1 MIKKGI
7 VIWITGLSG
16 AGKTTIS
23 KKMFLYLKEKNPI
36 HLDGDNLRD
45 ILSIR
50 HKKTFTKKSRNKIG
64 LLYSKMSKYLAD
76 QGHLVIISVMAL
88 DKSVFEW
95 NRKNIKNYFE
105 VYLKVSKRELVK
117 RDPKGIYKKYKQGK
131 VRYISG
137 FDISYDEPYKPNLII
152 EWNKKLT
159 IKKTS
164 ELILKKINE
173 KYFSN
178 SKKRLFKK
186 KKTA

>member
-1 MIKKGI
+1 
-7 VIWITGLSG
+7 
-16 AGKTTIS
+16 
-23 KKMFLYLKEKNPI
+23 
-36 HLDGDNLRD
+36 
-45 ILSIR
+45 
-50 HKKTFTKKSRNKIG
+50 
-64 LLYSKMSKYLAD
+64 MSKYLAD